1 MGRAPNRSP
10 RALRPEAPE
19 ADRVAIVTGAG
30 GGLGEGV
37 SAALSRQGMS
47 IVVVDI
53 DGARAQAAADRL
65 VAGGGTALAL
75 VADARDEREVADAV
89 EKAVDRFQRL
99 DVLVNMA
106 GLMRNAVLHKV
117 TDEDFLAVFHSQAL
131 GSLHFMKATVPHLK
145 RLGYGR
151 IVNISSIATRGTVAG
166 VSYGAAKGA
175 IEAMTRSA
183 ALELA
188 QHGVTVNCVA
198 PGLVSAGMFLTTP
211 ETFREQ
217 LVSRIP
223 MGRMATPDDVAAAV
237 RFLAS
242 SEAGY
247 ITGQTLTVCGGL
259 TLGF

>member
-37 SAALSRQGMS
+37 SAALSRHGMS
-47 IVVVDI
+47 IVAVDI
-53 DGARAQAAADRL
+53 DGPRAQAAADRL

-89 EKAVDRFQRL
+89 EKAVDRFQRV
-99 DVLVNMA
+99 DVLVNLA

-117 TDEDFLAVFHSQAL
+117 TDQDFLAVMQSQAL

-166 VSYGAAKGA
+166 VSYSAAKGA

-188 QHGVTVNCVA
+188 KHGITVNCVA